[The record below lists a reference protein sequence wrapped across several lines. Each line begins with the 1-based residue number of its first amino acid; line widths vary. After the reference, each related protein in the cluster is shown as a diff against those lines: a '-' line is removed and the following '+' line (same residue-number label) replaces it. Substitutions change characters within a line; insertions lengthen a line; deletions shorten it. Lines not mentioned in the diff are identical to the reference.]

1 MNRAFS
7 ASPGNHIRPG
17 ALPQARQVNTRLRRS
32 QSGHS
37 PLVSQFHV
45 SPESVRGCPT
55 IVHPAI
61 WFPMSTRVVIRVF
74 VALLLASFASLRAQ
88 EHPRAPQQSQSQQLP
103 QTTKGAPQAA
113 MMQASMSEVSD
124 GLKRFISGYAAKSAD
139 KKFHVPYQRKN
150 LALDLVRV
158 HDDRFSSLGGDKY
171 FACVDMKG
179 ADAKIYDIDFFMVV
193 QTGKLTVTETSVH
206 KINGKALYNWRQ
218 EGGVWKK
225 VKVS

>member
-1 MNRAFS
+1 M
-7 ASPGNHIRPG
+7 
-17 ALPQARQVNTRLRRS
+17 NTRL
-32 QSGHS
+32 
-37 PLVSQFHV
+37 
-45 SPESVRGCPT
+45 
-55 IVHPAI
+55 
-61 WFPMSTRVVIRVF
+61 IRVGF
-74 VALLLASFASLRAQ
+74 VASFFVLVVSLLAQ

-103 QTTKGAPQAA
+103 QTTKGAPQAT
-113 MMQASMSEVSD
+113 MMQSSMSDVSD

-179 ADAKIYDIDFFMVV
+179 ADGKIYDIDFFMVV

-206 KINGKALYNWRQ
+206 KINGKPLYNWKQ

-225 VKVS
+225 VKV